1 MEHPL
6 REEGR
11 IPALGPVDRVHLARR
26 RTARSG
32 QARS

>member
-11 IPALGPVDRVHLARR
+11 TPALGPVDRVHLAQR